1 MLLGCPSVFAYFV
14 FMLEVIEESE
24 EPGYFL
30 RLRIVFQVEELA
42 LYMLD
47 AR

>member
-1 MLLGCPSVFAYFV
+1 MLPGSPSVFADFV
-14 FMLEVIEESE
+14 FMLEVIEEAE

-30 RLRIVFQVEELA
+30 RLRIVFQVKELSF
-42 LYMLD
+42 YMLD